1 MTRSTPIKYNTKNV
15 TRGYLAIFKYS
26 FLCAITSTVLVG
38 IAYLVWGPMDFAALA
53 GALGGMSLPILL
65 GESAHYG
72 DDGLNAL
79 RWNWDGSPNDDGNP
93 AGRDIFEEWSHPP
106 SCGID
111 E

>member
-1 MTRSTPIKYNTKNV
+1 
-15 TRGYLAIFKYS
+15 
-26 FLCAITSTVLVG
+26 
-38 IAYLVWGPMDFAALA
+38 
-53 GALGGMSLPILL
+53 MSLPILL